1 MHLFS
6 SSKAQPISPRL
17 KKAGLFLLLFLCVF
31 IPFRTPLSDL
41 TFSGVKALP
50 DVLIC
55 ALAIWYAI
63 SVRFQFQ
70 WKLPDVLFLA
80 FEAVALFSTLING
93 IPVAKWIYETRS
105 IGLYYILYFVLRN
118 FNFGKKELTLMTRT
132 LQGVSLPLFALA
144 LVEKIS
150 CKTLLFSA
158 GALANINISTN
169 FSRVYSMF
177 YNPNTYGLFLTFV
190 ILLSLWI
197 SLKLQEKT
205 PLWMYML
212 LGAALYF
219 TMSRSSMLILGAGLL
234 VLFLCA
240 LREKKV
246 QWKRMGLQLA
256 IIAAGVLVLF
266 EGASWA
272 ASKYYTAKAQYKL
285 TDKVMEGYSEAQY
298 IVEVPYV
305 TPDGVEHIGYAY
317 HDITYIDKECTTTL
331 NEYGSIVYSTGNRG
345 TTAYILT
352 KNGGMKLDDFQQ
364 LSQDEQT
371 ELITGSGQRRDE
383 NRTSQI
389 LDAAKDSMS
398 ISAGD
403 RFSELNDSNMYTADF
418 NGRFYSLMMAWKV
431 IEDYP
436 ILGTGFGTF
445 GSSASLTWTP
455 PTYGTYVLRE
465 NFYADNQY
473 ACVMAETGLLGLLLF
488 LSFLFCT
495 LFAQR
500 KSLLKVMACV
510 IIGWFGLFYNI
521 LEVQIGAFLLWS
533 ILSMQTEP
541 APEENEENAPCGEE
555 QAAEAA
561 TPSGSIAPKTEG
573 SAS

>member
-6 SSKAQPISPRL
+6 TTKGQTLPPML
-17 KKAGLFLLLFLCVF
+17 KKAGLYLLLFLCVF
-31 IPFRTPLSDL
+31 IPFRTPLADL
-41 TFSGVKALP
+41 TVSGVKALP
-50 DVLIC
+50 DVLIL
-55 ALAIWYAI
+55 ALAGWYVLAA
-63 SVRFQFQ
+63 RFRLRFT
-70 WKLPDVLFLA
+70 LPDVLFLA
-80 FEAVALFSTLING
+80 FEGLALVSTLKNG
-93 IPVAKWIYETRS
+93 IPVTLWIYETRS
-105 IGLYYILYFVLRN
+105 IGIYYILYFVVRN
-118 FNFGKKELTLMTRT
+118 FGFGKKELTLLTRT

-150 CKTLLFSA
+150 SKTLLFSPA
-158 GALANINISTN
+158 ALANINISTN

-190 ILLSLWI
+190 ILLSLW
-197 SLKLQEKT
+197 LALRLEEKT
-205 PLWMYML
+205 PVWMYVL

-219 TMSRSSMLILGAGLL
+219 TMSRSSMLILAAGLA
-234 VLFLCA
+234 VLFVCA
-240 LREKKV
+240 LREKKLR
-246 QWKRMGLQLA
+246 WKRLALQLLTVVA
-256 IIAAGVLVLF
+256 GVVVLFQGAGWAAG
-266 EGASWA
+266 
-272 ASKYYTAKAQYKL
+272 KYYTAKAQYKL

-305 TPDGVEHIGYAY
+305 TPDGVEHTGYVY

-331 NEYGSIVYSTGNRG
+331 NEYGSIVYSTGNG
-345 TTAYILT
+345 KTTAYILT
-352 KNGGMKLDDFQQ
+352 KNGGMKLTEFQQ
-364 LSQDEQT
+364 LPAETQAD
-371 ELITGSGQRRDE
+371 LITGEGQRRDE

-389 LDAAKDSMS
+389 LDAAKDSMN

-403 RFSELNDSNMYTADF
+403 RFTELGDSNMYTADF

-436 ILGTGFGTF
+436 LLGTGFGTF

-473 ACVMAETGLLGLLLF
+473 ACVMAETGLLGLAVF
-488 LSFLFCT
+488 LAFLFTT
-495 LFAQR
+495 LFGWR

-521 LEVQIGAFLLWS
+521 LEVQIGAFLLWA
-533 ILSMQTEP
+533 ILSMEVS
-541 APEENEENAPCGEE
+541 GEE
-555 QAAEAA
+555 TAA
-561 TPSGSIAPKTEG
+561 GEG
-573 SAS
+573 SDL

>member
-6 SSKAQPISPRL
+6 SSKAQTISPRL
-17 KKAGLFLLLFLCVF
+17 QKAGLFLLLFLCVF

-63 SVRFQFQ
+63 SVRFKFS

-80 FEAVALFSTLING
+80 FEAVAFISTLKNG
-93 IPVAKWIYETRS
+93 IPVSKWIYETRS

-118 FNFGKKELTLMTRT
+118 FSFGKKELTLMTRT

-150 CKTLLFSA
+150 CKTLLFSS

-219 TMSRSSMLILGAGLL
+219 TMSRSSMLILAAGLL

-246 QWKRMGLQLA
+246 QWKRMGLSLV

-272 ASKYYTAKAQYKL
+272 AGKYYTAKAQYKL

-331 NEYGSIVYSTGNRG
+331 NEYGSIVYSTGNKG

-352 KNGGMKLDDFQQ
+352 KNGGMKLSDFQQ

-436 ILGTGFGTF
+436 VLGTGFGTF

-473 ACVMAETGLLGLLLF
+473 ACVMAETGLLGLALF

-541 APEENEENAPCGEE
+541 AHDVQEENAPFGEE
-555 QAAEAA
+555 NKAEDSAS
-561 TPSGSIAPKTEG
+561 SGSIAPKTEG